1 LSLRDFL
8 KEEKDIIEFNESFST
23 KYEIPLIMKKY
34 DGGPILIFNNIKDNT
49 SGIRIITGVCGTRE
63 RLLRSI
69 NANKNNYYEKI
80 INAINNPIKPKV
92 EKFNFDIE
100 KNDISCLPVL
110 TYYEKDPGPYI
121 TSGVV
126 IAKHPIKNFQ
136 NSSIHRLLVLDKKR
150 MAIRIVPRHLY
161 SMYQEAK
168 ELGKD
173 LEIAIAIGLHP
184 AVLLGVNTSP
194 KYGIDELWI
203 ANSLLNGKLRLTKC
217 ETVNV
222 EVPIDSEIII
232 EGVIKKDE
240 LVDEGPFVDLTGCY
254 DIVRKQPVIEI
265 NKVVMRKNAFYHA
278 ILPGGYEHKLLM
290 GLPKEAKIYDS
301 ISKIIPEVKGVR
313 LTMGG
318 CCWFHAVISIKKQ
331 AEGDGKNAILAA
343 FGAHPSLKH
352 VIVVDD
358 DIDIDNMLEVEW
370 AIATRFQGDED
381 LIIIKKARGSSLDPS
396 SDMEKMTTCKVG
408 IDATIP
414 WDKPREKFLKAKIPG
429 EK

>member
-1 LSLRDFL
+1 MSLRDFL
-8 KEEKDIIEFNESFST
+8 KNEKDVMEFNESLST

-34 DGGPILIFNNIKDNT
+34 DGGPILIFNNIKNYSDFRIVA
-49 SGIRIITGVCGTRE
+49 GICGTRE
-63 RLLRSI
+63 KILKSI

-80 INAINNPIKPKV
+80 INAINNPIKPKI
-92 EKFNFDIE
+92 EEFHFDIE
-100 KNDISCLPVL
+100 KEDLTCLPVL
-110 TYYEKDPGPYI
+110 TYYERDPGPYI
-121 TSGVV
+121 TAGVV
-126 IAKHPIKNFQ
+126 IAKHPTKNFQ
-136 NSSIHRLLVLDKKR
+136 NASIHRLLVLDKKR

-194 KYGIDELWI
+194 KYGIDELWV
-203 ANSLLNGKLRLTKC
+203 ANSLLDGKLKLTNC
-217 ETVNV
+217 ETVNI
-222 EVPIDSEIII
+222 EIPIDSEIII

-240 LVDEGPFVDLTGCY
+240 LVDEGPFVDLTGNY
-254 DIVRKQPVIEI
+254 DIIRKQPVIEI
-265 NKVVMRKNAFYHA
+265 NKIMMRKNPLYHA
-278 ILPGGYEHKLLM
+278 ILPGGCEHKLLM

-343 FGAHPSLKH
+343 FGSHPSLKH
-352 VIVVDD
+352 VVVVDD
-358 DIDIDNMLEVEW
+358 DIDIDNMSEIEW

-396 SDMEKMTTCKVG
+396 SDKERMITCKVG

-414 WDKPREKFLKAKIPG
+414 WDKPRERFLKAKIPG
-429 EK
+429 E